1 MLNPPSIWL
10 TINPCDL
17 HDPIAQLFAGEKIKM
32 EDLLSN
38 AGPSKE
44 QRAKNIATDPYAAAK
59 FFHFLIRTTI
69 HTLFGVEATTYQVKS
84 RPGIFGQV
92 AAYFGTVE
100 SQNRG
105 SLHLHM
111 LLWLKNTPPSYEIES
126 LLQTEGFR
134 DKVRKFICANFRAH
148 LPGFEN
154 EKSIKNIPSE
164 DDIAWS
170 RPPDPTSSSYN
181 ELAADLERRVARSKQ
196 MHKCDTRRCLTT
208 DKKGNYRCKR
218 WAPFPLSEEDV
229 VNSDGHWFPKRL
241 YAYVNG
247 WIPAITINLRCNND
261 GKLLTSGQDTKN
273 IAYYVTNYAAKKQGK
288 TYNLSAILAKGYA
301 YHTQRPS
308 ANITGLREQQR
319 LLLFRLVHT
328 INREQELA
336 APMVMSYLMGWKD
349 TYRSHHYVNI
359 YWTSFV
365 TVLLNS
371 HPKLRQA
378 PKGSGT
384 EQVSSIFHGPGII
397 LTTCRTATGEPHRTK
412 REKRSR
418 GGR

>member
-1 MLNPPSIWL
+1 MLNPPLIWL

-17 HDPIAQLFAGEKIKM
+17 HDLIAQLFAGENTKM

-44 QRAKNIATDPYAAAK
+44 QRAKNIATDPYTAAK
-59 FFHFLIRTTI
+59 FFHFLIRTII

-92 AAYFGTVE
+92 AAYFGIVK

-134 DKVRKFICANFRAH
+134 DKVRKFICVNFRVH

-170 RPPDPTSSSYN
+170 CPPDPTSSSYN
-181 ELAADLERRVARSKQ
+181 ELAADLERRVVRSKQ
-196 MHKCDTRRCLTT
+196 MHKCDMQQCLMT

-218 WAPFPLSEEDV
+218 QAPFPLSEGDV
-229 VNSDGHWFPKRL
+229 MNSDGHWFPKRL

-247 WIPAITINLRCNND
+247 WIPTITINLQCNND

-288 TYNLSAILAKGYA
+288 TYNLSVILAKGYA
-301 YHTQRPS
+301 YHTQ
-308 ANITGLREQQR
+308 
-319 LLLFRLVHT
+319 
-328 INREQELA
+328 
-336 APMVMSYLMGWKD
+336 
-349 TYRSHHYVNI
+349 
-359 YWTSFV
+359 
-365 TVLLNS
+365 
-371 HPKLRQA
+371 
-378 PKGSGT
+378 
-384 EQVSSIFHGPGII
+384 
-397 LTTCRTATGEPHRTK
+397 
-412 REKRSR
+412 
-418 GGR
+418 